1 MRIALVGGTGA
12 LGTGL
17 AARWS
22 EKHEVLLGSRS
33 YDRAKAASDKVKS
46 TMAELKIKA
55 SVDPYENYH
64 AIAKAEVVV
73 LCLAYEQAMAA
84 VRQLVAGFSNQVVI
98 SPLSPMMPIND
109 LFQYIRP
116 REGSA
121 AMQLRQLLPGQTE
134 LVSAFQ
140 GLPASKLLD
149 VRRTINFDV
158 PVFTDSGSAR
168 KKTFDLIRDIK
179 YLRPLNGGPLELA
192 HLGEMMGPLW
202 RSIASLN
209 KMRDPSFKFLE

>member
-17 AARWS
+17 AARWG

-33 YDRAKAASDKVKS
+33 LDRAKAASDKVRS
-46 TMAELKIKA
+46 IMADLNIKA
-55 SVDPYENYH
+55 NVAPYENYH
-64 AIAKAEVVV
+64 AIDRAEVVV
-73 LCLAYEQAMAA
+73 LCIAYEQAMAA
-84 VRQLVAGFSNQVVI
+84 VRQLIAGFKNQVVI
-98 SPLSPMMPIND
+98 SPLSPMMPINEV
-109 LFQYIRP
+109 FQYIRP

-121 AMQLRQLLPGQTE
+121 AMQLCQALPKETE
-134 LVSAFQ
+134 VVSAFQ

-149 VRRTINFDV
+149 VRRSINFDV

-179 YLRPLNGGPLELA
+179 YLRPLYGGPLELA

-209 KMRDPSFKFLE
+209 KMRDPSFKFME